1 MFELF
6 TITMK
11 VCQKLNHI
19 VCHQSQH
26 YCHHDYHDCYDD
38 DQSERYQVSGKAIG
52 RVFRQNLLTIAT
64 MGGVVAGLYFL
75 IKVVIAV
82 LEIFLKSNHKIAT
95 MGGVVAGL
103 LVDIAVS
110 FKYHISCLSRIL

>member
-1 MFELF
+1 MR
-6 TITMK
+6 
-11 VCQKLNHI
+11 
-19 VCHQSQH
+19 S
-26 YCHHDYHDCYDD
+26 DYYDAY
-38 DQSERYQVSGKAIG
+38 QSERYQVSGKAIG
-52 RVFRQNLLTIAT
+52 RVLRQNLLTIAT

-103 LVDIAVS
+103 LVAIAVS
-110 FKYHISCLSRIL
+110 LKYHLNCLMLSRTNTFISDINFLK

>member
-1 MFELF
+1 MQNQIF
-6 TITMK
+6 
-11 VCQKLNHI
+11 
-19 VCHQSQH
+19 CHQSQQ
-26 YCHHDYHDCYDD
+26 YCDHDYHE
-38 DQSERYQVSGKAIG
+38 SYQVSGKAIG

-82 LEIFLKSNHKIAT
+82 VEIFLKSNHKIAT

-110 FKYHISCLSRIL
+110 FKYHISCLMLSLTNTLITFDQ